1 MKPNAPA
8 DRATRTHGTP
18 VAAGTTAHDP
28 TARDPITRD
37 KTTLGRTVLS
47 KEQRP

>member
-1 MKPNAPA
+1 MKPTGPA

-18 VAAGTTAHDP
+18 VAAGTTA
-28 TARDPITRD
+28 RDPITRD
-37 KTTLGRTVLS
+37 RTTLGRTVLS